1 MFKSNIFS
9 LMRFIISAIMTVSLC
24 VLLTS
29 CGNKLDEAKHPLF
42 IKAKK
47 HAEQHEYENAI
58 KTFKEYLQINPSS
71 SKTHYELAML
81 YDDQLDDPLNAIY
94 HFKEYI
100 ALATDSQDK
109 ENAKLWLE
117 NSEKKY
123 FEKLKERFSS
133 ETDLKKE
140 IEFLKARES
149 ELLANIEKL
158 DKENKA
164 LKGTSEKQTATATQA
179 IAQTPNTTSAKEN
192 LPSNNATTNPLA
204 PTPIVQKP
212 QAPQQ
217 TKATTVAVKTYRVQ
231 QGDTLSKISKKFY
244 GDSKYHS
251 MIFEANRDKMKSPT
265 DLKLG
270 EEIKIPPVP
279 QKKN

>member
-1 MFKSNIFS
+1 MLKFNIFS
-9 LMRFIISAIMTVSLC
+9 PMRFIISAIMTASLC

-81 YDDQLDDPLNAIY
+81 YDEQLDDQLNAIY

-100 ALATDSQDK
+100 TLASDSQDK

-149 ELLANIEKL
+149 ELLTNIEKL

-164 LKGTSEKQTATATQA
+164 LKGSSEKQTTSAAQT
-179 IAQTPNTTSAKEN
+179 IAQAPNTSSAKEN
-192 LPSNNATTNPLA
+192 SPSNNAANPLA

-217 TKATTVAVKTYRVQ
+217 TKATAATAKTYRVQ

-244 GDSKYHS
+244 GDSKYHT

-270 EEIKIPPVP
+270 EEIKIPPAP